1 MFLNPFVYS
10 KQVVKTKKG
19 KGQKNNVEVEVEVS
33 DDKLVTVKSKRNNQ
47 SNGDEKQST
56 SKFINNK

>member
-1 MFLNPFVYS
+1 MLLNPFVYS

-19 KGQKNNVEVEVEVS
+19 KGQKNNVEVEVS
-33 DDKLVTVKSKRNNQ
+33 DDKPVTVKSKRNNQ